1 MVNELDNLKGPSKK
15 VDSKA
20 LANFKEGKCFE
31 GSLKE
36 TLSSLKDLEEE
47 A

>member
-1 MVNELDNLKGPSKK
+1 MDNLKALSKK

-20 LANFKEGKCFE
+20 LANFKEGKRFE
-31 GSLKE
+31 GSLEE